1 MSDQSFDSFSCEVC
15 EKEAKLRCEGC
26 LKSYYCSAECQAIHQ
41 QDFNHKFYCKTFQST
56 AVFTEPQTVFTVFQA
71 AGLESLALR
80 EFAHLSEKD
89 ARLEL
94 GRRADNR
101 ARRYKALMHV
111 LISDNAIAYVNWCR
125 AQGLF
130 ENEIDFKNEME
141 SVMESLCESL
151 HSSLFENGP

>member
-1 MSDQSFDSFSCEVC
+1 M
-15 EKEAKLRCEGC
+15 L
-26 LKSYYCSAECQAIHQ
+26 
-41 QDFNHKFYCKTFQST
+41 
-56 AVFTEPQTVFTVFQA
+56 FTVFQA

-80 EFAHLSEKD
+80 KFSHLSEKD

-94 GRRADNR
+94 GRRAFGIDNR

-125 AQGLF
+125 TQGFF